1 MDIRDVLQAPIEHEP
16 RRPNAASDFLRR
28 VADEIEV
35 LEHHTHAE
43 QFVRVLY
50 AGAFGIRRAVDIQP
64 ASSDTLRIVVAE
76 SDGSQHVVISPL
88 SQCSFM
94 LSIVTPSAGEPRE
107 KVILGFAQPEK
118 T

>member
-35 LEHHTHAE
+35 LEHRTHAE

-50 AGAFGIRRAVDIQP
+50 AGAFGR
-64 ASSDTLRIVVAE
+64 
-76 SDGSQHVVISPL
+76 
-88 SQCSFM
+88 
-94 LSIVTPSAGEPRE
+94 TPR
-107 KVILGFAQPEK
+107 
-118 T
+118 

>member
-16 RRPNAASDFLRR
+16 RPNGASDFLCR
-28 VADEIEV
+28 VGDQIEL
-35 LEHHTHAE
+35 LEHGTHAE

-64 ASSDTLRIVVAE
+64 VSSDTLRIVVAE
-76 SDGSQHVVISPL
+76 SDGSQHVVLSSL

-94 LSIVTPSAGEPRE
+94 LSIVTPSTGEPRE
-107 KVILGFAQPEK
+107 KVILGFARPEK

>member
-35 LEHHTHAE
+35 LEHRTHAE

-50 AGAFGIRRAVDIQP
+50 AGAFGIRGLWTFSQP
-64 ASSDTLRIVVAE
+64 RRTRFAS
-76 SDGSQHVVISPL
+76 
-88 SQCSFM
+88 
-94 LSIVTPSAGEPRE
+94 
-107 KVILGFAQPEK
+107 
-118 T
+118 